1 MRTGIRRGFPAGER
15 MAKRGFGS
23 AGVDS
28 TTEQRI
34 RITVRGAVQG
44 VGFRPFIYRLARE
57 SGLSGW
63 VMNSS
68 DGVVVEAEGAGPRL
82 EAFLLRIEKEK
93 PRRSSIQGLEYS
105 FLDPAGFAGFEIRP
119 SQVEG
124 FPTVPALPDIAV
136 CADCLGEISD
146 PRNRRFRYP
155 FTNCTNCGPR
165 FTIIESLPYDRAG
178 TSMKTF
184 RMCDRC
190 RDEYQDPED
199 RRFHAQPNACPDCG
213 PQLAFWDGA
222 GGVLARNDR
231 ALREAVAALR
241 RGMIVAVKG
250 LGGFHLL
257 VDAADSEAVARLRRR
272 KHREEKP
279 FAVMFPSLD
288 SVRAACEVSELEARL
303 LLSPEAPIVLLRSRV
318 SGSRGAIVP
327 SVAPGN
333 PDLGVL
339 LPYAPVHHL
348 LMEEFNRPVVATS
361 GNRSDEPICTD
372 EKEAVERL
380 GGIAD
385 RFLVHNR
392 PIVRRTDDS
401 VIRIMMGRGMILRR
415 ARGYAPLPV
424 SFPRPLPSVL
434 AVGGHLKNT
443 VALTA
448 GNHVFVSPHIGD
460 LETKEALEAF
470 QSMITGLRRLYAAR
484 PERILCDLHPDYR
497 STRYARSQDIPVTPV
512 QHHHAH
518 VASCM
523 AENGLDGPVLGV
535 AWDGTGYGPDGTV
548 WGGEFLRT
556 DAGGYR
562 REASFRQFRLPGGEA
577 AVREPRRSAAGL
589 LFAIQGEA
597 LFDREEAAGLRFFH
611 PPERTVL
618 RTMLARGVQSP
629 WTSSA
634 GRLFDAVAAL
644 IGLRGRSCFEAQA
657 AMELEYAIGNL
668 RVEEAYAFE
677 IRDGERGNHDGPRR
691 IVDWEDMIRA
701 ILRDVRCGLPTAR
714 IAARFHNTLAE
725 IIVEVARRAGQGRIV
740 LTGGC
745 FQNRYLT
752 ERAVRRLRAE
762 GFRPYWHQ
770 RIPPND
776 GGIALGQV
784 RVALQTLDN
793 SAEGPEVPAR
803 PTEAAR

>member
-1 MRTGIRRGFPAGER
+1 M
-15 MAKRGFGS
+15 
-23 AGVDS
+23 GVDLMA
-28 TTEQRI
+28 EQRI

-68 DGVVVEAEGAGPRL
+68 DGLVVEAEGAKSRL
-82 EAFLLRIEKEK
+82 DTFLLRIEREK
-93 PRRSSIQGLEYS
+93 PRRSSIHGLEFS
-105 FLDPAGFAGFEIRP
+105 FLDRAGYMGFEIRP
-119 SQVEG
+119 SG
-124 FPTVPALPDIAV
+124 IDGAPTVPALPDIAV
-136 CADCLGEISD
+136 CPDCLRDLSD

-178 TSMKTF
+178 TSMKDF

-190 RDEYQDPED
+190 RDEYEDPDD
-199 RRFHAQPNACPDCG
+199 RRFHAQPNACFDCG
-213 PQLAFWDGA
+213 PRLALWDDG
-222 GGVLARNDR
+222 GGVLSRNDR
-231 ALREAVAALR
+231 ALQEAVAALR
-241 RGMIVAVKG
+241 QGKIVAVKG

-257 VDAADSEAVARLRRR
+257 ADAADHEAVGRLRRR

-288 SVRAACEVSELEARL
+288 SVRTACEVSELEARL

-318 SGSRGAIVP
+318 GETRRTIAP

-339 LPYAPVHHL
+339 LPYTPLHHL
-348 LMEEFNRPVVATS
+348 LMAGFNRPVVATS
-361 GNRSDEPICTD
+361 GNRSDEPICID
-372 EKEAVERL
+372 EQEAIERL

-392 PIVRRTDDS
+392 PIVRHADDS
-401 VIRIMMGRGMILRR
+401 VVRIVMGRELVLRR
-415 ARGYAPLPV
+415 ARGYAPLQV

-448 GNHVFVSPHIGD
+448 GNHVFISPHIGD
-460 LETKEALEAF
+460 LDKKEALEAF
-470 QSMITGLRRLYAAR
+470 HRVITDFRRLYASQ
-484 PERILCDLHPDYR
+484 PEHILCDLHPDYG
-497 STRYARSQDIPVTPV
+497 STRYARSGAIPVTPV

-523 AENGLDGPVLGV
+523 ADNGLEGPVLGV

-556 DAGGYR
+556 DAEGYR
-562 REASFRQFRLPGGEA
+562 REATFRIFRLPGGTA

-589 LFAIQGEA
+589 LFATMGEDW
-597 LFDREEAAGLRFFH
+597 FDREEAPGLRFFR
-611 PPERTVL
+611 PAERRAL
-618 RTMLARGVQSP
+618 RTMLTRGVQSP

-634 GRLFDAVAAL
+634 GRLFDAVAA
-644 IGLRGRSCFEAQA
+644 IVGLRGRSCFEGQA
-657 AMELEYAIGNL
+657 AMELEYAMGYL
-668 RVEEAYAFE
+668 RTEDVYPFE
-677 IRDGERGNHDGPRR
+677 IHDGECRNQDGPRM
-691 IVDWEDMIRA
+691 IVDWEKMVLA
-701 ILRDVRCGLPTAR
+701 LLEDVRGGLPTAR
-714 IAARFHNTLAE
+714 MAARFHNTLAE
-725 IIVEVARRAGQGRIV
+725 IVVEVARRVGEDRIV

-752 ERAVRRLRAE
+752 ERAVHRLRAE

-770 RIPPND
+770 RVPPND
-776 GGIALGQV
+776 GGIALGQAW
-784 RVALQTLDN
+784 VAFQVLD
-793 SAEGPEVPAR
+793 GPANGLEVTPR
-803 PTEAAR
+803 SMEAAG